1 MFLSERLRINFDSG
15 PRRSMGISTTSLYNS
30 ALFVTV
36 LERYVERSE
45 RMRIERLEVSLSDQ
59 QAQPTRTRWIKT
71 RAATISVLPQG

>member
-1 MFLSERLRINFDSG
+1 
-15 PRRSMGISTTSLYNS
+15 MGISTTILYNS

-59 QAQPTRTRWIKT
+59 QAQPTRTRLIKT
-71 RAATISVLPQG
+71 QRCDDLGSSQKGSYHKHTRI